1 MYIYSLFRSYLL
13 LFLLVPSLL
22 IFEKKIKL
30 FSNHKNRKFSLSS
43 GHVQI
48 IMNNLLAVIL
58 ESKY

>member
-1 MYIYSLFRSYLL
+1 MYIYIIYLDLTSCSSLSHYCYNL
-13 LFLLVPSLL
+13 
-22 IFEKKIKL
+22 KKIKL
-30 FSNHKNRKFSLSS
+30 FSNHKNRQFFLSS